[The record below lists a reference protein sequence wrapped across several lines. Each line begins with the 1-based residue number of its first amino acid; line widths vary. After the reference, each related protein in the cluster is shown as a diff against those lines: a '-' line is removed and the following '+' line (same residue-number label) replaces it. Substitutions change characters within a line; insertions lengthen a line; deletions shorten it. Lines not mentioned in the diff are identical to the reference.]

1 MILDP
6 QPQAEPTKRLLNNK
20 HINELQRRAKGIRE
34 GYLHV
39 KIHEGKVVAIAD
51 TRIHNLD
58 TLDSML

>member
-1 MILDP
+1 MIVP
-6 QPQAEPTKRLLNNK
+6 EQPQAELPKRLLNNK

-51 TRIHNLD
+51 TRIHNLVDLD
-58 TLDSML
+58 TML